1 MTEKMKVSK
10 RPLKSG
16 EVIDIHGSISL
27 EAAKEIAKFIKK
39 TAAKDDEIYVNL
51 AGVSYMNSAALSV
64 LVQLIR
70 ELSEKKITV
79 FFINVHEK
87 IGSLIRIAGLHN
99 VFKILTDETEVI
111 ERLDKREKNVIV

>member
-1 MTEKMKVSK
+1 MAEKMKVSK
-10 RPLKSG
+10 RPLKSA

-39 TAAKDDEIYVNL
+39 TAAKDEEIYVNL

-70 ELSEKKITV
+70 ELSEKRISV

-87 IGSLIRIAGLHN
+87 ISSLIRIAGLHN
-99 VFKILTDETEVI
+99 VFKILADETEVSD
-111 ERLDKREKNVIV
+111 RLDKREKNVTV